1 MLELWTLGVLAFM
14 AAILWL
20 IFMAIALAIVY
31 QMWLFDCLV
40 RWEYEHRREQWE
52 RDGKPSGFYWR
63 PKECVFWLSNSAM
76 HRLAWAFIFKT
87 PDWVAERP
95 ECRRWL
101 ALMRI
106 TSLIGILGIFSVI
119 GVLIR

>member
-1 MLELWTLGVLAFM
+1 MAFI
-14 AAILWL
+14 AWL
-20 IFMAIALAIVY
+20 IAMAIILAIVY

-76 HRLAWAFIFKT
+76 HRLVGAFIYST

-101 ALMRI
+101 ALLRI
-106 TSLIGILGIFSVI
+106 TSLAGIICILLFVGILF
-119 GVLIR
+119 R